1 MNLGRLA
8 SLVMFS
14 TCNEIPQEKK
24 KRRFT
29 VLLPVSFSVPLPPPI
44 ILSILLSEM
53 LVGCDLSPGGPVDG
67 TFASGTSV
75 LCERLLVRLIA
86 ICIALLAWRRCLCDI

>member
-29 VLLPVSFSVPLPPPI
+29 VLLPVSFSVPLPPPPNHP
-44 ILSILLSEM
+44 LYL
-53 LVGCDLSPGGPVDG
+53 
-67 TFASGTSV
+67 
-75 LCERLLVRLIA
+75 
-86 ICIALLAWRRCLCDI
+86 ALRNACGL